1 MESHILFLVS
11 IWEIRNLRYV
21 VRSDPVLGCLEVSQ
35 GHRIDT
41 FVNCVR
47 FVVVLKEKNDSS
59 QLLFRIK
66 SGTQCSRYKVATKAG
81 SVLVNRQGIN
91 DAE

>member
-21 VRSDPVLGCLEVSQ
+21 VRSDPVLGCLEVSW

-59 QLLFRIK
+59 
-66 SGTQCSRYKVATKAG
+66 
-81 SVLVNRQGIN
+81 
-91 DAE
+91 